1 MAAAEVLVR
10 GCCSNL
16 NKTKHHLVSPWP
28 PPLLTTSD
36 IKAEFLSPVQKSGQV
51 TSRILFCNTRG
62 CNRRGVPW
70 SSPQR
75 CVLPFS
81 FPVNLLHTAIKP
93 IFLQKQHFTFFV
105 IVFSYISALCCATFE
120 QRCHRCSKITQQL
133 SSKSIRKRRS
143 VLKRG
148 GG

>member
-1 MAAAEVLVR
+1 MENLRRQKVILKLSDLYKFITDVAAAEVLVR

-16 NKTKHHLVSPWP
+16 NQTKHHLVSPWP

-70 SSPQR
+70 SSLKAATAAKEGEHISMSI
-75 CVLPFS
+75 LPS
-81 FPVNLLHTAIKP
+81 THGKDTLVKGKP
-93 IFLQKQHFTFFV
+93 TFL
-105 IVFSYISALCCATFE
+105 
-120 QRCHRCSKITQQL
+120 TQ
-133 SSKSIRKRRS
+133 
-143 VLKRG
+143 
-148 GG
+148 